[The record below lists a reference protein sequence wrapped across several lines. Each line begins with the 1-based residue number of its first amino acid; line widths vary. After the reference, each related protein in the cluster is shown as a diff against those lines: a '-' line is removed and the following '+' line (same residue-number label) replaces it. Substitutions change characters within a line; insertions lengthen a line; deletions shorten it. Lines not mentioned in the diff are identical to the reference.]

1 MTHHRTTGRATRWSL
16 GLLASTMLSGL
27 PGLALAQAAAESSQL
42 DEVVVTAQKRSENL
56 QDVPISI
63 QAIGN
68 ERLDALQVSDTTDYV
83 RFMPSVTAPTGAPGF
98 SNFYMRGVASGE
110 NNNHSGPLPSVGVYL
125 DEQPVTTITGPLD
138 VHIYDIARV
147 EVLAGLPSVVLG
159 FLGVLWALFSCLAV
173 PIWPFCAESGLRRAS
188 SALL

>member
-83 RFMPSVTAPTGAPGF
+83 RFMPSVTAPPAF
-98 SNFYMRGVASGE
+98 ASI
-110 NNNHSGPLPSVGVYL
+110 
-125 DEQPVTTITGPLD
+125 TT
-138 VHIYDIARV
+138 
-147 EVLAGLPSVVLG
+147 
-159 FLGVLWALFSCLAV
+159 W
-173 PIWPFCAESGLRRAS
+173 
-188 SALL
+188 